1 MLKKPQLA
9 FDLSHIAFFI
19 LSVISIS
26 NIYAFD
32 FGKIPVP
39 SSFLDK
45 PFVIVDVID
54 ARTTTYIGERHD
66 YGFDSIMYAP
76 PGSLNSFVYRLF
88 KSGINSS
95 AETES
100 IVIRINYANFE
111 TRFYE
116 GKNYGAAGINLS
128 FLKQDGSQY
137 IEIFQAAEHRE
148 WESHNMQAHNENVS
162 ELFAQTINSFN
173 KHYQEN
179 RLTSTVISEDDVLDV
194 EFRIPPTTFLRK
206 GLYLDYYSYRENR
219 PDTQYHATYTK
230 KYKSFTN
237 NTFANIKLKGKNK
250 TSQDFY
256 GFHDGQHTHYRI
268 GEDFVPMTIV
278 DDQQFIQYLEL
289 TENDRLT
296 AVALGIALGP
306 IVGTF
311 ISKGII
317 HNRHYD
323 GSAPYYDANTFTLD
337 SRTGR
342 FIQAHKAKDY
352 HFMVDLKKDET
363 PTKDVYIIVENF
375 SKKKQAVEITGSD
388 IKSISLTRG
397 KYQVVEIPQSEKAT
411 VLTFSTSSD
420 ADQSFI
426 LERVT
431 AEMKIIKASV
441 NSKGELEIFFPKT
454 VSYDTILEYIESER
468 YELAVEE

>member
-1 MLKKPQLA
+1 MNNITLALLLIFLTLKASA
-9 FDLSHIAFFI
+9 FDLDKVA
-19 LSVISIS
+19 
-26 NIYAFD
+26 
-32 FGKIPVP
+32 VP
-39 SSFLDK
+39 SSFLNK
-45 PFVIVDVID
+45 PYVVVDVID
-54 ARTTTYIGERHD
+54 ARTSTYIGERHD

-76 PGSLNSFVYRLF
+76 SGSLNSFVYRLF

-95 AETES
+95 SETES

-116 GKNYGAAGINLS
+116 GKNYGGAGINLS
-128 FLKQDGSQY
+128 FLKQDGTQY
-137 IEIFQAAEHRE
+137 IELFQAAEHRE
-148 WESHNMQAHNENVS
+148 WEGYDLQSHSENISALFGQA
-162 ELFAQTINSFN
+162 INSFN
-173 KHYQEN
+173 KQHEEN
-179 RLTSTVISEDDVLDV
+179 RLTITVINEENVLDV
-194 EFRIPPTTFLRK
+194 QFRIPPTTFLRK

-237 NTFANIKLKGKNK
+237 NSFANIKLQGKNK

-337 SRTGR
+337 PRTGR

-375 SKKKQAVEITGSD
+375 SKKKQTVEITGSD
-388 IKSISLTRG
+388 IKPISLTRG
-397 KYQVVEIPQSEKAT
+397 KYQVVEIPQSEKTT
-411 VLTFSTSSD
+411 VLTFSTPSD
-420 ADQSFI
+420 AAQSFI

-441 NSKGELEIFFPKT
+441 NSKGELEVFFPKT
-454 VSYDTILEYIESER
+454 VSYDSILEYIETER

>member
-1 MLKKPQLA
+1 MNNITLALFLTFLTLKASA
-9 FDLSHIAFFI
+9 FDLDKVA
-19 LSVISIS
+19 
-26 NIYAFD
+26 
-32 FGKIPVP
+32 VP
-39 SSFLDK
+39 SSFLIE
-45 PFVIVDVID
+45 PYVVVDVID
-54 ARTTTYIGERHD
+54 ARTSTYIGERHD

-76 PGSLNSFVYRLF
+76 SGSLNSFVYRLF

-95 AETES
+95 SETES

-116 GKNYGAAGINLS
+116 GENYGSAGINLS
-128 FLKQDGSQY
+128 FLKHDGSQY
-137 IEIFQAAEHRE
+137 IELFQAAEHRE
-148 WESHNMQAHNENVS
+148 WKGYDMQSHHENISALFGQA
-162 ELFAQTINSFN
+162 INSFN
-173 KHYQEN
+173 KHLEEN
-179 RLTSTVISEDDVLDV
+179 RLTNTEISEEKILDV
-194 EFRIPPTTFLRK
+194 QFRIPPTTFLRK

-237 NTFANIKLKGKNK
+237 NSFANIKLQGKNK

-278 DDQQFIQYLEL
+278 DNQQFIQYLEL

-323 GSAPYYDANTFTLD
+323 DSAPYYDANTFTLD
-337 SRTGR
+337 PRTGR

-352 HFMVDLKKDET
+352 HFMIDLKKDAT
-363 PTKDVYIIVENF
+363 PTKDLYVIVENF
-375 SKKKQAVEITGSD
+375 SKKKQTVEITGSD
-388 IKSISLTRG
+388 IKPISLTRG
-397 KYQVVEIPQSEKAT
+397 KYQVIEIPQSEKAT
-411 VLTFSTSSD
+411 VITFSTSSD

-441 NSKGELEIFFPKT
+441 NSKGELEVYFPKA
-454 VSYDTILEYIESER
+454 VSYDTILEYIETER